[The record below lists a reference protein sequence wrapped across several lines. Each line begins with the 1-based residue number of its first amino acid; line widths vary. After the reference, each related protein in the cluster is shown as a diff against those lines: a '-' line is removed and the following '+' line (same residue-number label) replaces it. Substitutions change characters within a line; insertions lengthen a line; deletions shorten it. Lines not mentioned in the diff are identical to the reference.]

1 MSGSLCSVELTEGAP
16 LLLEC
21 LIGTLPSSSLAK
33 SAEVGL
39 ISSFAAECERSDY
52 VRVARRLC
60 DRELRLLSS
69 NKVINLA
76 LCAETLDLSEIWV
89 DSNLKSSI

>member
-39 ISSFAAECERSDY
+39 ISSFAAEYKESDS
-52 VRVARRLC
+52 VPVPRRFC
-60 DRELRLLSS
+60 DREFYLLSS
-69 NKVINLA
+69 NKATN
-76 LCAETLDLSEIWV
+76 CAFMCCNLDLSAICADFKLE
-89 DSNLKSSI
+89 SSI